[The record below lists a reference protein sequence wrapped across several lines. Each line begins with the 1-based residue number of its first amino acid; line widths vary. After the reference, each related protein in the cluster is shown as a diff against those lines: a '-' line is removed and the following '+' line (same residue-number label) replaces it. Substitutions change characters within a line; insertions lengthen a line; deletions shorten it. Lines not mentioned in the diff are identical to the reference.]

1 MPALRSRTVLDGM
14 SPLISFSAGTSSDGR
29 LLFVGERA
37 LQVRLEV
44 ANREVI
50 ARDQV
55 ALELGRD
62 RQLRAVGRR
71 DHGHAAA
78 WISK

>member
-14 SPLISFSAGTSSDGR
+14 SPSLTSFSAGTSSDGSAA
-29 LLFVGERA
+29 FVGERA
-37 LQVRLEV
+37 LQMRLEV

-62 RQLRAVGRR
+62 RQLACLP
-71 DHGHAAA
+71 AP
-78 WISK
+78 